1 MDLGDNARDLKL
13 CTHKPW
19 IKKCVPTYVIRGQ
32 ESIFLNLFCIGCLA
46 ISLASATLHTKTY
59 LFVLPERQNLRNN
72 LYSLI
77 RESTLCKLYQGQCW
91 RHGNKHCE
99 TTKLNNSKTNLG
111 TKPQNPVSTPID
123 PVSCDETICLLLCI
137 FPSTDNC
144 YWLHRASTQSSFW
157 TLTALCLN
165 SQGK

>member
-1 MDLGDNARDLKL
+1 MNLTSNKNLPLPFAFEFALGTSFN
-13 CTHKPW
+13 
-19 IKKCVPTYVIRGQ
+19 
-32 ESIFLNLFCIGCLA
+32 SFLIWHLA
-46 ISLASATLHTKTY
+46 ISLPTLHTKTY

-99 TTKLNNSKTNLG
+99 TTKLNNSKINLG

-137 FPSTDNC
+137 FLSLNRQLLLAAPGFYSVLILEPDST
-144 YWLHRASTQSSFW
+144 LS
-157 TLTALCLN
+157 
-165 SQGK
+165 